1 MACMENWSHRSQTS
15 PASII
20 TGCDV
25 CDIGT
30 TAGSAGYAMD
40 ATNATDVTG
49 ERFKHDRKKHY
60 KPQLSHKIIQNPQFP
75 CVSVLSRSS
84 NRGFGVI

>member
-1 MACMENWSHRSQTS
+1 MYGEMVTS
-15 PASII
+15 DAGIPASII

-40 ATNATDVTG
+40 ATNATDVTREG
-49 ERFKHDRKKHY
+49 LTHDHKKHY
-60 KPQLSHKIIQNPQFP
+60 KPQLGHKIHSFHMFP
-75 CVSVLSRSS
+75 CSADHQIVDLE
-84 NRGFGVI
+84 

>member
-1 MACMENWSHRSQTS
+1 M

-49 ERFKHDRKKHY
+49 GGLTHDRKKHY
-60 KPQLSHKIIQNPQFP
+60 KPQLGQKFHSFRMFAFSADHQIVDLESN
-75 CVSVLSRSS
+75 LSTCSLKS
-84 NRGFGVI
+84 LV

>member
-1 MACMENWSHRSQTS
+1 M

-40 ATNATDVTG
+40 ATNATDVTREG
-49 ERFKHDRKKHY
+49 LTHDRKKHY
-60 KPQLSHKIIQNPQFP
+60 KPQLGHKIHSFHICFRFQ
-75 CVSVLSRSS
+75 RSDDHQI
-84 NRGFGVI
+84 VDLE